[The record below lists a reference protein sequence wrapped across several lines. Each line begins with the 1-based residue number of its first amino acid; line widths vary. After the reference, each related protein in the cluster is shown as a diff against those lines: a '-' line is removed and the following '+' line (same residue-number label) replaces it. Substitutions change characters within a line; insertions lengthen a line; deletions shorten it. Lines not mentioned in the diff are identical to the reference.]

1 MSAYAH
7 VYLSQHDYNRHPFVP
22 IGMEALVH
30 DKPHKRRTFAQH
42 CKKGYVLG
50 TSFEHYRCQT
60 VWMVDSHCRRTSGA
74 VWFKHKYLT
83 HPSVTPADRITAA
96 IGGLAKTLTTRIPTQ
111 LRDDTLDKL
120 KRLQDILDPQV
131 TDKSS
136 KERYGVE
143 ATRPTSH
150 EQASHPRVPTG
161 PPRVVPHDYALPP
174 RVPPKAPTDTSE
186 WVLPSR
192 TETPQHDSRQPDV
205 VQETQRLRRSPRL
218 AEKIEK
224 LRLDVEILQKPD
236 NKPRQSPRILEL
248 MDKRNAAAENAK
260 RCTVLANPIQR
271 GSTEVQTLQQE
282 LVLACIQTY
291 AEVTGQQ
298 VSPRNLSQRRFPTEV
313 LNAVLNKD
321 TGDLMEM
328 RQLLQNPSTAR
339 CGENPTQKSSDD
351 WRKEFLGRKEQTQ

>member
-7 VYLSQHDYNRHPFVP
+7 VYLSQHDYNRHLFVP

-30 DKPHKRRTFAQH
+30 EKPHKRRTFAQH

-96 IGGLAKTLTTRIPTQ
+96 IGGLAKTLTTGIPTQ

-131 TDKSS
+131 TDESS
-136 KERYGVE
+136 KERYDVE
-143 ATRPTSH
+143 AARPTSH
-150 EQASHPRVPTG
+150 EQALHPRVPTG
-161 PPRVVPHDYALPP
+161 PPRVVPYDYALPP
-174 RVPPKAPTDTSE
+174 RVPTKAPMDTSE

-192 TETPQHDSRQPDV
+192 TETPQHDSRQPNV
-205 VQETQRLRRSPRL
+205 VQETQHLRRSPRL

-224 LRLDVEILQKPD
+224 LRLDVGILQKPG
-236 NKPRQSPRILEL
+236 NEPRRSPRIMEL
-248 MDKRNAAAENAK
+248 KDKRNAAAENAK
-260 RCTVLANPIQR
+260 RCTVLANPIQK
-271 GSTEVQTLQQE
+271 GSIEV
-282 LVLACIQTY
+282 
-291 AEVTGQQ
+291 
-298 VSPRNLSQRRFPTEV
+298 
-313 LNAVLNKD
+313 
-321 TGDLMEM
+321 
-328 RQLLQNPSTAR
+328 
-339 CGENPTQKSSDD
+339 
-351 WRKEFLGRKEQTQ
+351 